1 MLCLVFSCPSST
13 LSYVAKICF
22 SDMWISACFQCSRLV
37 EDFDLRHLSAGELLR
52 AHMAS
57 GSPEGKMIDEM
68 IKEGKI
74 VPSEVIKTYFPS

>member
-1 MLCLVFSCPSST
+1 MGLIYEYFIG
-13 LSYVAKICF
+13 Y
-22 SDMWISACFQCSRLV
+22 QCARLV
-37 EDFDLRHLSAGELLR
+37 EDFDIRHLSAGELLR

-74 VPSEVIKTYFPS
+74 VPSEVIESCFAVPKPEHHP